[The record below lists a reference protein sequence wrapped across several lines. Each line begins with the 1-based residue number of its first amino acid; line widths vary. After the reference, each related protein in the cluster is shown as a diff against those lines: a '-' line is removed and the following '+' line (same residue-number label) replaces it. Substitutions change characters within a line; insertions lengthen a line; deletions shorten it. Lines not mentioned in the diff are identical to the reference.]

1 MTGFSLFS
9 KQSAAFEFQAPYVF
23 QDSELVRCR
32 TIARATPS
40 PQPAG
45 HRCEKQHMDSF
56 SMFFYGS
63 VHANEFRSP
72 ADAHESSS
80 RAAFEGARCEGVER
94 DLRSWVL
101 VGGKA
106 GARQSDVHV
115 LSQAPAETAPMWS
128 SVMQNNELAMSVL
141 HPERCVPLFSQL
153 HSRTV
158 QIRFRVPPVL

>member
-1 MTGFSLFS
+1 MTGFSLLS
-9 KQSAAFEFQAPYVF
+9 KQSAAFAFQAPYVF

-45 HRCEKQHMDSF
+45 HRCEKEHKF
-56 SMFFYGS
+56 LHVFHAS

-80 RAAFEGARCEGVER
+80 RAAFEGARCEGVGR

-141 HPERCVPLFSQL
+141 HPERCMQLFSQL
-153 HSRTV
+153 NSRNV
-158 QIRFRVPPVL
+158 QIRFRVPPPGL